1 MQVYKF
7 GGASIQNAEAIRN
20 VGNILK
26 KFQGDQLLIVISA
39 IGHTTNKLV
48 ALTNAYLKLE
58 PTATILLEEL
68 KQDHF
73 QVLQELFPEQ
83 HPAIF
88 DDLNNAFV
96 EIEWLLEEEPAD
108 TPEYIFDQIV
118 SIGEVASSKIVAAYL
133 NSIECLSTWVDARN
147 YIKTDNNYKEAN
159 VDWVKTEAE
168 VRKTLPAILNKGFV
182 ITQGFIGG
190 TSENFTTTLGR
201 EGSDYSAAIFSACL
215 DATSLTIWKDVPGVL
230 NADPK
235 WFERTEK
242 IHELSYHDAIELTY
256 YGATVIHP
264 KTIKP
269 LQNHNIPLFVKS
281 FKNPEETGTKISSV
295 APPVSIPSFIFK
307 VNQVLISIMP
317 KDLSFIIEE
326 NLSQIFQTFHAYKV
340 KVNTMHNS
348 AVSFSVSA
356 DYEEEKIQKLIA
368 DLSINYHIRYNTG
381 LELVT
386 IRYYNE
392 ETIERV
398 TLHKDI
404 LLELKSRHTCQLLM
418 KNKPVMQEE
427 FKPE

>member
-7 GGASIQNAEAIRN
+7 GGASIQNAEAIKN

-26 KFQGDQLLIVISA
+26 NFKGDQLLIVISA
-39 IGHTTNKLV
+39 IGQTTNKLA
-48 ALTNAYLKLE
+48 ALTNAYLNLE
-58 PTATILLEEL
+58 PAVATLLEEV

-73 QVLQELFPEQ
+73 HILQELFPGQ
-83 HPAIF
+83 HTAVF

-108 TPEYIFDQIV
+108 TPDYIFDQIV

-133 NSIECLSTWVDARN
+133 NKIGCISTWVDARN

-159 VDWVKTEAE
+159 VDWTKTELE
-168 VRKTLPAILNKGFV
+168 MKRTLPAILQKGFV

-201 EGSDYSAAIFSACL
+201 EGSDYSAAIFGASL
-215 DATSLTIWKDVPGVL
+215 NATALTIWKDVPGVL

-242 IHELSYHDAIELTY
+242 ISELSYHDAIELTY

-269 LQNHNIPLFVKS
+269 LQNHDIPLFVKS
-281 FKNPEETGTKISSV
+281 FKNPEEPGTKISSV

-307 VNQVLISIMP
+307 VNQVLISVMP

-326 NLSQIFQTFHAYKV
+326 NLSHIFQIFHGYKV

-348 AVSFSVSA
+348 AVSFSISA
-356 DYEEEKIQKLIA
+356 DYEEVKIKKLIA
-368 DLSINYHIRYNTG
+368 ELSNNYHIKYNTG

-386 IRYYNE
+386 IRYYNQA
-392 ETIERV
+392 TIDRV
-398 TLHKDI
+398 TVNKDI
-404 LLELKSRHTCQLLM
+404 LLEIKSRHTCQLLM
-418 KNKPVMQEE
+418 KNRPSLVEAI
-427 FKPE
+427 

>member
-7 GGASIQNAEAIRN
+7 GGASIQNAEAIKK

-26 KFQGDQLLIVISA
+26 NFKGDQLLIVISA
-39 IGHTTNKLV
+39 IGHTTNKLA
-48 ALTNAYLKLE
+48 ALTNAYLNLE
-58 PTATILLEEL
+58 PAVATLLEEV

-73 QVLQELFPEQ
+73 HILQELFSGQ
-83 HPAIF
+83 HTAVF
-88 DDLNNAFV
+88 DDVNNAFV

-108 TPEYIFDQIV
+108 TPDYIFDQIV

-133 NSIECLSTWVDARN
+133 NKIGCISTWVDARN

-159 VDWVKTEAE
+159 VDWTKTELE
-168 VRKTLPAILNKGFV
+168 MKRTLPAILQKGFV

-201 EGSDYSAAIFSACL
+201 EGSDYSAAIFGACL
-215 DATSLTIWKDVPGVL
+215 NATALTIWKDVPGVL

-242 IHELSYHDAIELTY
+242 ISELSYHDAIELTY

-269 LQNHNIPLFVKS
+269 LQNHDIPLFVKS
-281 FKNPEETGTKISSV
+281 FKNPEEPGTKISSV

-307 VNQVLISIMP
+307 VNQVLISVMP

-326 NLSQIFQTFHAYKV
+326 NLSHIFQIFHGYKV

-348 AVSFSVSA
+348 AVSFSISA
-356 DYEEEKIQKLIA
+356 DYEEVKIKKLIA
-368 DLSINYHIRYNTG
+368 ELSNNYHIKYNTG

-386 IRYYNE
+386 IRYYNQA
-392 ETIERV
+392 TIDRV
-398 TLHKDI
+398 TVNKDI
-404 LLELKSRHTCQLLM
+404 LLEIKSRHTCQLLM
-418 KNKPVMQEE
+418 KNRPSLVEAI
-427 FKPE
+427 

>member
-7 GGASIQNAEAIRN
+7 GGASIQNAEAIKN

-26 KFQGDQLLIVISA
+26 NFKGDQLLIVISA
-39 IGHTTNKLV
+39 IGHTTNKLA
-48 ALTNAYLKLE
+48 ALTNAYLNLE
-58 PTATILLEEL
+58 PAAATLLEEV

-73 QVLQELFPEQ
+73 NILQELFPSQ
-83 HPAIF
+83 HTAVF

-108 TPEYIFDQIV
+108 TPDYIFDQIV

-133 NSIECLSTWVDARN
+133 NKIGCISTWVDARN

-159 VDWVKTEAE
+159 VDWTKTELE
-168 VRKTLPAILNKGFV
+168 MKRILPAILQKGFV

-201 EGSDYSAAIFSACL
+201 EGSDYSAAIFGACL
-215 DATSLTIWKDVPGVL
+215 NATALTIWKDVPGVL

-242 IHELSYHDAIELTY
+242 ISELSYHDAIELTY

-269 LQNHNIPLFVKS
+269 LQNHDIPLFVRS
-281 FKNPEETGTKISSV
+281 FKNPEEPGTKISSV

-307 VNQVLISIMP
+307 VNQVLISVMP

-326 NLSQIFQTFHAYKV
+326 NLSHIFQIFHGYKV

-348 AVSFSVSA
+348 AVSFSISA
-356 DYEEEKIQKLIA
+356 DYEELKIKKLIA
-368 DLSINYHIRYNTG
+368 ELSNNYHIKYNAG

-386 IRYYNE
+386 IRYYNQA
-392 ETIERV
+392 TIDRV
-398 TLHKDI
+398 TVNKDI
-404 LLELKSRHTCQLLM
+404 LLEIKSRHTCQLLM
-418 KNKPVMQEE
+418 KNRPSLVEGI
-427 FKPE
+427 

>member
-7 GGASIQNAEAIRN
+7 GGASIQNAEAIIN

-26 KFQGDQLLIVISA
+26 NFQKDQLLIVISA
-39 IGHTTNKLV
+39 IGKTTNKLV
-48 ALTNAYLKLE
+48 ALTNAYLNLE
-58 PTATILLEEL
+58 PGATSLLEEL

-73 QVLQELFPEQ
+73 RILHELFPDQ
-83 HPAIF
+83 HPSIF
-88 DDLNNAFV
+88 DELNNTFV

-108 TPEYIFDQIV
+108 TPDYIFDQIV

-133 NSIECLSTWVDARN
+133 NSTGCTSTWVDARN

-159 VDWVKTEAE
+159 VDWAKTDLEVK
-168 VRKTLPAILNKGFV
+168 RTLPPILNKGFV
-182 ITQGFIGG
+182 VTQGFIGG

-242 IHELSYHDAIELTY
+242 IPELSYHDAIELTY

-269 LQNHNIPLFVKS
+269 LQNHNIPLFVRS
-281 FKNPEETGTKISSV
+281 FQNPEEVGTKISIAA
-295 APPVSIPSFIFK
+295 APVNIPSFIFK
-307 VNQVLISIMP
+307 VNQVLISILP

-326 NLSQIFQTFHAYKV
+326 NLSQIFQIFHAYKV

-348 AVSFSVSA
+348 AVSFSISA

-368 DLSINYHIRYNTG
+368 DLSINYHIKYNTG

-386 IRYYNE
+386 IRYYNQ
-392 ETIERV
+392 ETINRV
-398 TLHKDI
+398 TVNKDI

-418 KNKPVMQEE
+418 KNKPA
-427 FKPE
+427 

>member
-7 GGASIQNAEAIRN
+7 GGASIQNAEAIKN

-26 KFQGDQLLIVISA
+26 NFKGDQLLIVISA
-39 IGHTTNKLV
+39 IGQTTNKLA
-48 ALTNAYLKLE
+48 ALTNAYLNLE
-58 PTATILLEEL
+58 PAVATLLEEV

-73 QVLQELFPEQ
+73 HILQELFPGQ
-83 HPAIF
+83 HTAVF

-108 TPEYIFDQIV
+108 TPDYIFDQIV

-133 NSIECLSTWVDARN
+133 NKIGCISTWVDARN

-159 VDWVKTEAE
+159 VDWTKTELE
-168 VRKTLPAILNKGFV
+168 MKRTLPAILQKGFV

-201 EGSDYSAAIFSACL
+201 EGSDYSAAIFGASL
-215 DATSLTIWKDVPGVL
+215 NATALTIWKDVPGVL

-242 IHELSYHDAIELTY
+242 ISELSYHDAIELTY

-269 LQNHNIPLFVKS
+269 LQNHDIPLFVKS
-281 FKNPEETGTKISSV
+281 FKNPEEPGTKISSV

-307 VNQVLISIMP
+307 VNQVLISVMP

-326 NLSQIFQTFHAYKV
+326 NLSHIFQIFHGYKV

-348 AVSFSVSA
+348 AVSFSISA
-356 DYEEEKIQKLIA
+356 DYEEVKIKKLIA
-368 DLSINYHIRYNTG
+368 ELSNNYHIKYNTG

-386 IRYYNE
+386 IRYYNQA
-392 ETIERV
+392 TIDRV
-398 TLHKDI
+398 TVNKDI
-404 LLELKSRHTCQLLM
+404 LLEIKSRHTCQLLM
-418 KNKPVMQEE
+418 KNRPSLVEVI
-427 FKPE
+427 